1 MSGPTVCGLGL
12 TWKSRLIAGHL
23 DKTQSVAGCERS
35 CTRSLALPFSLGPKF
50 IWTHRPCGGVVWNW
64 RALLVKF
71 LPLRSG
77 LGPSAKEAEAPK
89 SYRVWELCSAVRPI
103 ILSHS
108 EAALAILFFFFL
120 EKHAFIGVEFFLL
133 IKFHIGV

>member
-35 CTRSLALPFSLGPKF
+35 CTQSLALPFSLGPKF
-50 IWTHRPCGGVVWNW
+50 IWTHRPCGRVVWNW